1 MDVSKTDSELT
12 TLPTRLARNPF
23 WLAAWIIPL
32 ALILSVILFDISTTL
47 PNGSIHGA
55 ALWGRDFVNVY
66 TSGHLVW
73 QGKFGILYDVDA
85 YRAFQDQLFGP
96 GRLKYHNYSYPPVS
110 LLYTPLFALLPYYAA
125 LVVWLSS
132 TGALFIWAARPYLKS
147 VGLPA
152 ALAIFL
158 PASIVNMW
166 AGHYGFLI
174 GALWLGA
181 WNLLDRRPLAAGAL
195 IGAMIVK
202 PHLAVLAPFMLAA
215 RGEWRAFA
223 AAALTA
229 LGLIGLSALIFGP
242 ELWLTYLTTTAGT
255 QAAMVNDVGTFFIL
269 MMPTVVPQ
277 LSILGAPLQLALILQ
292 AIVALVAV
300 TAVLRSRHTDS
311 QTFGLAGAV
320 ATFLVLPYAFSYDMT
335 AANLACLIAMTV
347 CFGQTGH
354 PWQKTWLALAFTLP
368 VTILTMSRL
377 DIAIAPLILAGALY
391 AMTRNGQPHDS
402 TTQG

>member
-32 ALILSVILFDISTTL
+32 ALILSVILFDVSTTL

-125 LVVWLSS
+125 LGVWLSG
-132 TGALFIWAARPYLKS
+132 TGALFVWAARPYLKS

-202 PHLAVLAPFMLAA
+202 PHLAVLAPIMLAA

-242 ELWLTYLTTTAGT
+242 GLWLTYLTTTAGT

-277 LSILGAPLQLALILQ
+277 LSILGAPLQLALVIQ
-292 AIVALVAV
+292 AIVALLAIA
-300 TAVLRSRHTDS
+300 AVLRLRHADS

-335 AANLACLIAMTV
+335 AANLACLIAMAA
-347 CFGQTGH
+347 CFGKTGH

-391 AMTRNGQPHDS
+391 AMTRNGQPHAG